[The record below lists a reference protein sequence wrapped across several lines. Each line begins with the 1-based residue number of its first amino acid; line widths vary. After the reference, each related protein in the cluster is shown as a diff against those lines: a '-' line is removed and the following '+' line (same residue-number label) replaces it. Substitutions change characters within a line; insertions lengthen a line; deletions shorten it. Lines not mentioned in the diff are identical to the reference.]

1 MLLLT
6 AQMLPGMVVGAVK
19 TMTAGASS
27 TPTSHAGHV
36 GGFVTGVL
44 VQRLFDGAQFSGL
57 SLLTFFFV
65 LLGAIAT
72 GPRG

>member
-1 MLLLT
+1 
-6 AQMLPGMVVGAVK
+6 
-19 TMTAGASS
+19 MTAGASS